1 MSKVLIMMSTYNG
14 ECFLREQIESLLKQN
29 NEDITILVR
38 DDGSSDKT
46 VGILEEYEKVVSCK
60 HILEEI

>member
-1 MSKVLIMMSTYNG
+1 M
-14 ECFLREQIESLLKQN
+14 FLREQIESLLKQN

-46 VGILEEYEKVVSCK
+46 VGILEEYEKEVSCK